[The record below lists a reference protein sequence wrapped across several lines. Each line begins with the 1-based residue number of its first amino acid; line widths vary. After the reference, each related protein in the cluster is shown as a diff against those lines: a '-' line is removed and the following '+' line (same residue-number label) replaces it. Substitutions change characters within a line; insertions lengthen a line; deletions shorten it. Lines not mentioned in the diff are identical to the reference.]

1 MSAMMKVACVR
12 SERADSII
20 LRLQRDWRLDG
31 RLTACLRSPLWCPF
45 ALRVSTLKLLY
56 WVIGSS
62 TTELALLGSVND
74 LFAACY
80 PKLS

>member
-1 MSAMMKVACVR
+1 MSAMMKVVCVR

-31 RLTACLRSPLWCPF
+31 RLTAWLRSPLWCPF
-45 ALRVSTLKLLY
+45 ALRVSTLRLLY

-62 TTELALLGSVND
+62 TTELARCWKVLTTFSLRVI
-74 LFAACY
+74 
-80 PKLS
+80 